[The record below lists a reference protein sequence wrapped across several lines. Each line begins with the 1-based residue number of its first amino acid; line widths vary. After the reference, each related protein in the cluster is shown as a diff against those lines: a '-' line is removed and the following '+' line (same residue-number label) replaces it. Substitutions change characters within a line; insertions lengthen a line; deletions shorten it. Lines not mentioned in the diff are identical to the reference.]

1 MNRIQN
7 LVTEF
12 DGKGKVLSAL
22 LSVLTLF
29 AMLGNIV
36 PELYGKLPAYAE
48 LICGIT
54 TWSGYNKQADL
65 YLIQMVLLG
74 LPCLFAV
81 FAFVYMA
88 WKRFWRSRGEGCG
101 TVWTVTYVAV
111 LCLFFVKNRY
121 AVVYLMIWM
130 VLFAGYHIAARR
142 NQTGRFVPALML
154 ALVTGYTAVAGILC
168 LSCFAPAVGSIW
180 QKYADVFPVIV
191 AVLFFAFLLL
201 PIDEKKY
208 DLLLWIQIF
217 MPVAWLGFVHFRY
230 RYETDG
236 ALMELFYS
244 GRWKW
249 CCVLLCLAMILLCV
263 LEKKKTGS
271 KISVSTFAM
280 LAVMRCYSLPEGMLS
295 IDFFHNGEISM
306 PMQQFVSYGKLPYLD
321 FIPIH
326 GFCDYYYGIIN
337 YLFFDGSY
345 MALNA
350 AKTVGDLFAAIFL
363 AVLLWF
369 FVGNRY
375 QGLFLSY
382 FFVPYLVKTAGMRYW
397 LLVTVF
403 LVLFS
408 YKAKK
413 GMQSLYAWVLCS
425 VLAIAWNP
433 SIGGAAAIAFLPV
446 VFYRC
451 RRDLP
456 GQLRELWF
464 ARQKRRRNLTCV
476 AWLLLFGAGV
486 AFIPLFLQ
494 IVGYLKENTGTT
506 VYANGME
513 MFSEVSEAAAYL
525 VPGLVNEKGLFFITA
540 FAFVIPLLVSFM
552 YLWQKKRDGAGEVF
566 VTYLIAYLVLIN
578 YAFVRYDEGLRAG
591 VLGVVFLV
599 IAAVGFLYD
608 KVKTG
613 EKDARFLYTAFISLA
628 VMLSGIAPSM
638 NADTPVAEREI
649 PAYVDT
655 MIMGQKVQDPV
666 VYVSGDSVNMPNLGT
681 GFIQG
686 NTLNGLQNIQTVV
699 SAATGQGKT
708 VFDITNAVANAV
720 IYDLPSYLPYSSAYN
735 ISNRMMQDK
744 AIALLQQQ
752 LPDVILAAPEIRFDD
767 APFSY
772 RSMKL
777 YRYLM
782 TKDYVPYKYENVIYL
797 VRGDNPV
804 QGASQDTEAFAQLM
818 HKKYLAYLPAVYGAN
833 LVNGLS
839 DEIFAETAV
848 DYKVECTEN
857 GFAVEFPEPLKGSEV
872 AAIGISGLAVKETG
886 NEAENTL
893 EQEMT
898 VTMEINSSI
907 SSTKTAEFEFALKG
921 DAYFLPVCCSPYFT
935 EENEIHRLEFK
946 TEAIEQII
954 RDDIKIQIYQ

>member
-1 MNRIQN
+1 MNRIQK
-7 LVTEF
+7 LLTEF

-29 AMLGNIV
+29 AMLGNIA
-36 PELYGKLPAYAE
+36 LGIYGKLPEYTE

-65 YLIQMVLLG
+65 YLIQLVLIG

-88 WKRFWRSRGEGCG
+88 WKRFWGSRTDGYGM
-101 TVWTVTYVAV
+101 VWISTYVAV
-111 LCLFFVKNRY
+111 LCLFFVKSRY
-121 AVVYLMIWM
+121 ALAYLMVWM
-130 VLFAGYHIAARR
+130 VLFAGYHIAARQKR
-142 NQTGRFVPALML
+142 SDRFVPALIL
-154 ALVTGYTAVAGILC
+154 ALVTGYTAVAGIFC
-168 LSCFAPAVGSIW
+168 LNCFAPVVGSFW
-180 QKYADVFPVIV
+180 QKHADVFPAVV
-191 AVLFFAFLLL
+191 AVLFLAFLLL

-208 DLLLWIQIF
+208 DMLLWIQIF

-230 RYETDG
+230 RYKADG

-249 CCVLLCLAMILLCV
+249 FCVLLCFAMVLICF
-263 LEKKKTGS
+263 LEKKKTEN
-271 KISVSTFAM
+271 KICVSTFVM
-280 LAVMRCYSLPEGMLS
+280 LTVMRCYSLPEGMLS

-306 PMQQFVSYGKLPYLD
+306 PMQQLVSYGKLPYRD

-375 QGLFLSY
+375 QGLFLGY

-397 LLVTVF
+397 FLVTVF

-408 YKAKK
+408 GKTKK

-446 VFYRC
+446 ILYRC
-451 RRDLP
+451 KRDLP
-456 GQLRELWF
+456 GQLREFWF
-464 ARQKRRRNLTCV
+464 ARQKLQRNLTCV
-476 AWLLLFGAGV
+476 AWLLLFVAGV

-525 VPGLVNEKGLFFITA
+525 VPGLVNEKGLFFVTA

-552 YLWQKKRDGAGEVF
+552 YLWQKEKNGAGEVF

-599 IAAVGFLYD
+599 ITAVEFLYD

-613 EKDARFLYTAFISLA
+613 ERDARFLYTAFIALA
-628 VMLSGIAPSM
+628 IMLSGIAPSM
-638 NADTPVAEREI
+638 SADIPVTEREI
-649 PAYVDT
+649 PDCVDT

-681 GFIQG
+681 GFVQG
-686 NTLNGLQNIQTVV
+686 NTLNGLQNIQAVV

-744 AIALLQQQ
+744 AITLLEEQ

-782 TKDYVPYKYENVIYL
+782 MKDYVPYKYENVIYL

-833 LVNGLS
+833 VTNGLA
-839 DEIFAETAV
+839 DEMFAEISV
-848 DYKVECTEN
+848 DYAVESTES
-857 GFAVEFPEPLKGSEV
+857 GFAVEFAEPVKGSEV
-872 AAIGISGLAVKETG
+872 AAIGIGGLAVV
-886 NEAENTL
+886 EAEDSD
-893 EQEMT
+893 EADMEEKVS
-898 VTMEINSSI
+898 VTMEIKSNI
-907 SSTKTAEFEFALKG
+907 SSTGTAEFEFSLRG
-921 DAYFLPVCCSPYFT
+921 DEYLLPVCCSPYFT
-935 EENEIHRLEFK
+935 EEKEIQRLEFK
-946 TEAIEQII
+946 TEAIEQIV
-954 RDDIKIQIYQ
+954 RDDMKIQIYQ